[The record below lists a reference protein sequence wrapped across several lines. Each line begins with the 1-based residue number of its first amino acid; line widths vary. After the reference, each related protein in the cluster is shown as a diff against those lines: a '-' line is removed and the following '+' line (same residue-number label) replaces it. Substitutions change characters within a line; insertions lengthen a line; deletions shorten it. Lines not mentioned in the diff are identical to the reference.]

1 MFIIVITVMS
11 MVGDSGSVV
20 ASATEPARTTTSMQP
35 TKQPTKQPT
44 TLPTHP
50 PTNQPTN
57 QPTNHHQSFE
67 PDSGMET
74 ASKIHCAASKVRD
87 RIINKI
93 CMLFEAVMIEID
105 FHVPRPPLPPAP
117 P

>member
-44 TLPTHP
+44 TLPMHP
-50 PTNQPTN
+50 HDEPTDEPIDEPIASPSPGSILTKCDL
-57 QPTNHHQSFE
+57 FAKCVG
-67 PDSGMET
+67 PDSGVSNW
-74 ASKIHCAASKVRD
+74 AC
-87 RIINKI
+87 
-93 CMLFEAVMIEID
+93 
-105 FHVPRPPLPPAP
+105 
-117 P
+117 

>member
-44 TLPTHP
+44 TLPMPP
-50 PTNQPTN
+50 PTNGPTYVFKKFN
-57 QPTNHHQSFE
+57 RLLSMPEQATVGTKVLASHTFNIIGVHILITCHE
-67 PDSGMET
+67 VWNKT
-74 ASKIHCAASKVRD
+74 A
-87 RIINKI
+87 
-93 CMLFEAVMIEID
+93 LFMCSN
-105 FHVPRPPLPPAP
+105 FFNPLL
-117 P
+117 